1 VVPERVTDGAEGAQN
16 WSVEVR
22 VVEAAA
28 QLAAAAS
35 DTVCLACCRGVKPAL
50 DEANARG
57 TLGIPASGPGATSAQ
72 ARVVA

>member
-1 VVPERVTDGAEGAQN
+1 MPERVTDGAEGARN

-35 DTVCLACCRGVKPAL
+35 VTVCLACCCGAKPAL
-50 DEANARG
+50 DKTNARG
-57 TLGIPASGPGATSAQ
+57 ALGIQASGPGATSVQ